1 MAGTSC
7 GKSEPGTTPQ
17 APTENGASSSDT
29 TPPSI
34 TDVLASDITDT
45 TATITWTTDEPATS
59 QVEYGKAADYGLTTP
74 LHENLV
80 TSHSVALSGLEP
92 NTTYHFRVKSKDAS
106 DNLTVPSDYTFTT
119 TKPTRQVSGLVST
132 DTTWTSDYL
141 YVVTENVAVEQ
152 GVTLTIEPGTLVK
165 FDSGCKLQVAGTLKA
180 EGTSQDRISF
190 TADTSNST
198 DWSGIELIWN
208 ANPEE
213 GSVIA
218 YVLIE
223 HAAISVNNHQL
234 SLLQH
239 NVIRGGGISTKHT
252 GGFDISHNHL
262 IDSYIYS
269 WCGPQVIAYNQI
281 TDCQYAMDITLGD
294 NQEVFIQYNTLDC
307 EGGIGISGSRSG
319 SYEMP

>member
-1 MAGTSC
+1 LAGTSC

-59 QVEYGKAADYGLTTP
+59 QVE
-74 LHENLV
+74 
-80 TSHSVALSGLEP
+80 
-92 NTTYHFRVKSKDAS
+92 KSKDAS